1 MVIYTDGIFMINL
14 IVAYYENIW
23 PFQNICCSLIF
34 DEWKYLIKAP
44 IGSGKSF
51 LFFDAPRYALYK
63 DSSRNMLNLQSKN
76 GEIGLIFDVDWAY
89 YLVKRILKRT
99 IAGNDSC
106 ISQLFSIN
114 YSWENLLK
122 DIKNLIW
129 DNEILQWWENVVEK
143 FEKENGKLWT
153 LEEITFKNETDL
165 QTSLEALLPPKEVF
179 LSTVFLLQDADNI
192 FEMRPADRLIVL
204 KNVFN
209 LLWIDDAKEK
219 VQEKKKEVWY
229 KLKALQDHSLQDNKL
244 RANLKSL
251 WNGLKILEEDD
262 ELKNILSVN
271 DEFFENIEWFFD
283 QISLNDFSLTW
294 LDHSPFEKVE
304 KLIQTKM
311 DAVIKLDAQLS
322 EFNQQVSSLNQ
333 QKSQISRDIQM
344 AKTNISELQKK
355 IESIDAKKWNEL
367 KDKKMQLYQKWES
380 LSSSAKYSDF
390 SELIAFWN
398 KAAEND
404 VSFDGLDIPNDL
416 KSAFDVLQIV
426 KNAWV
431 SLRALIESEK
441 IKLEN
446 IDLQARNR
454 KDNHDREMEKLNE
467 LKSRKEDEIKLQQT
481 RIEELDKMWAE
492 NSDFDCPDLCKKCP
506 HINAI
511 NKQQYEQYS
520 QQKDKLNQTLE
531 TMKSEY
537 EKQGFDNKIKELENQ
552 KNPEWWDLKLD
563 LEKKIKEQTEFSDF
577 LREYLMNIWFAD
589 WEKSYREWESI
600 QGEIQS
606 VDKQL
611 FQREEESK
619 NLDKYQ
625 QDKVAAETS
634 LQHLEKSLQEQD
646 KQIED
651 LNVKIQWV
659 NAEKEKSNWLK
670 LQQQQNEIKQIF
682 QTISQIEQLV
692 EDSVNNKNL
701 AKQLQEDEKKLG
713 RLYSILSK
721 EIVFLALDDYLP
733 VLSDVINNYLSQCV
747 DYTLKMQ
754 IDENADK
761 LELNVKV
768 IDSRWERE
776 VKSLSGGQRT
786 VLKLVWMLAV
796 SSYLHTPL
804 LFLDETINNLD
815 VDTVWKVSEMI
826 NNFVKQRTMK
836 FYTVTHN
843 KEIQDMQIWDD
854 VIEVNQVGKLE

>member
-1 MVIYTDGIFMINL
+1 MINL

-23 PFQNICCSLIF
+23 PFQDTCCSLIF

-76 GEIGLIFDVDWAY
+76 GEISLIFDVDGAY
-89 YLVKRILKRT
+89 YLIKRILKST
-99 IAGNDSC
+99 KMWNDSC
-106 ISQLFSIN
+106 SSQLFTIN
-114 YSWENLLK
+114 YNWENLLK
-122 DIKNLIW
+122 DIKNLTW
-129 DNEILQWWENVVEK
+129 DTEILQWWENIIEK

-153 LEEITFKNETDL
+153 LEEVTFKNETDL
-165 QTSLEALLPPKEVF
+165 QSTLEALLPPKEVF

-244 RANLKSL
+244 RSNLRSIWNSL
-251 WNGLKILEEDD
+251 KTLEEDD
-262 ELKNILSVN
+262 GLKEILSVN
-271 DEFFENIEWFFD
+271 NEFFENIEWFFD
-283 QISLNDFSLTW
+283 QISLNDFSLNW
-294 LDHSPFEKVE
+294 LEYSPFEKAE
-304 KLIQTKM
+304 NLIQTKM
-311 DAVIKLDAQLS
+311 DAVIKLDAQLN
-322 EFNQQVSSLNQ
+322 EFNQQVSALNQ
-333 QKSQISRDIQM
+333 QKNQISKDILTT
-344 AKTNISELQKK
+344 KSNISDLQKK
-355 IESIDAKKWNEL
+355 IENIDAKKWNEL
-367 KDKKMQLYQKWES
+367 KEKKMELYKKWDDINS
-380 LSSSAKYSDF
+380 NAKYSDF
-390 SELIAFWN
+390 SEFIEFWN
-398 KAAEND
+398 KSAEND
-404 VSFDGLDIPNDL
+404 DSFEKLNMPKDL
-416 KSAFDVLQIV
+416 KSAFDILQIA
-426 KNAWV
+426 KNAWI
-431 SLRALIESEK
+431 SLRALIESGK
-441 IKLEN
+441 VKLEN
-446 IDLQARNR
+446 IDLQAKNW
-454 KDNHDREMEKLNE
+454 KENHDREVEKLKE
-467 LKSRKEDEIKLQQT
+467 LKSRKEDEIKLQHT
-481 RIEELDKMWAE
+481 RIYELDKMWAE

-520 QQKDKLNQTLE
+520 QQKEKLNQTLE
-531 TMKSEY
+531 TMKIEY
-537 EKQGFDNKIKELENQ
+537 EKQDFDNKIKELENQ
-552 KNPEWWDLKLD
+552 KNPEWDDFKKD
-563 LEKKIKEQTEFSDF
+563 LEKKIQWQTEFSNS
-577 LREYLMNIWFAD
+577 LRDYLMKIWFAD

-600 QGEIQS
+600 QSEIQS
-606 VDKQL
+606 IDKQL

-619 NLDKYQ
+619 NLEKYK

-634 LQHLEKSLQEQD
+634 LLHLEKSLQEQD
-646 KQIED
+646 KQIGD
-651 LNVKIQWV
+651 LNIKIQWV
-659 NAEKEKSNWLK
+659 KIEKEKSNPSK
-670 LQQQQNEIKQIF
+670 LQEQQNEIKQIF

-701 AKQLQEDEKKLG
+701 TKQLQEDEKKLS

-761 LELNVKV
+761 LELQVSV
-768 IDSRWERE
+768 IDGKWERE

-815 VDTVWKVSEMI
+815 ADTVWKVSEMI

-854 VIEVNQVGKLE
+854 VIEVNNMDKSE

>member
-1 MVIYTDGIFMINL
+1 MINL
-14 IVAYYENIW
+14 IAAYYENIW
-23 PFQNICCSLIF
+23 PFKDTCCSLIF

-76 GEIGLIFDVDWAY
+76 GEISLIFDVDGAY

-99 IAGNDSC
+99 TAWNDSC

-114 YSWENLLK
+114 YNWENLLK
-122 DIKNLIW
+122 DIKNLTW
-129 DNEILQWWENVVEK
+129 NSEILQWWKNVIEK
-143 FEKENGKLWT
+143 FESQNWNLWT
-153 LEEITFKNETDL
+153 LEEFSFKNETDL
-165 QTSLEALLPPKEVF
+165 QISLETLLPPKEVF

-244 RANLKSL
+244 RAGLKLLWNSIKSL
-251 WNGLKILEEDD
+251 KTDE
-262 ELKNILSVN
+262 ELKDILSAN

-283 QISLNDFSLTW
+283 QISLNDFSLNW
-294 LDHSPFEKVE
+294 LEHSPFEKAE
-304 KLIQTKM
+304 NFIQTKM

-322 EFNQQVSSLNQ
+322 EFNQQISALNQ
-333 QKSQISRDIQM
+333 QKSQILRDIQT
-344 AKTNISELQKK
+344 AKVNISDLQKK
-355 IESIDAKKWNEL
+355 IENIDAKKWNEL
-367 KDKKMQLYQKWES
+367 KDKKMELYQKSDS
-380 LSSSAKYSDF
+380 LCSNAKYSDF
-390 SELIAFWN
+390 SDLIEFWN
-398 KAAEND
+398 KATEKD
-404 VSFDGLDIPNDL
+404 VSFDELDIPKDL
-416 KSAFDVLQIV
+416 KSVFDVLQIV

-454 KDNHDREMEKLNE
+454 KDNHDREIEKLKE

-520 QQKDKLNQTLE
+520 QQKEKLNQTLE
-531 TMKSEY
+531 TMKAEY
-537 EKQGFDNKIKELENQ
+537 EKQDFDNKIKELENQ
-552 KNPEWWDLKLD
+552 KNPEWGDEKKD
-563 LEKKIKEQTEFSDF
+563 LEKKIKEQTEFSDS
-577 LREYLMNIWFAD
+577 LREYLKKIWFAE
-589 WEKSYREWESI
+589 WEKSYHDWESI
-600 QGEIQS
+600 QREIQAI
-606 VDKQL
+606 DKQL

-619 NLDKYQ
+619 NLDRYK

-634 LQHLEKSLQEQD
+634 LQHLEKSLNEQD

-651 LNVKIQWV
+651 LSVKIEWV
-659 NAEKEKSNWLK
+659 KSEKEKSNWLK

-701 AKQLQEDEKKLG
+701 TKQLQEDEKKLG

-754 IDENADK
+754 IDENGDK

-768 IDSRWERE
+768 IDSKWERE

>member
-1 MVIYTDGIFMINL
+1 MINL

-23 PFQNICCSLIF
+23 PFQDTCCSLIF

-63 DSSRNMLNLQSKN
+63 DSSRNMLNFQSKN
-76 GEIGLIFDVDWAY
+76 GEISLIFDVDWAY
-89 YLVKRILKRT
+89 YLAKRILKRT
-99 IAGNDSC
+99 TAGNDSC
-106 ISQLFSIN
+106 TSQLFSIN
-114 YSWENLLK
+114 YNGENLLK
-122 DIKNLIW
+122 DIKNLTW
-129 DNEILQWWENVVEK
+129 NNEILQWWENVIEK
-143 FEKENGKLWT
+143 IEKENWKSWT

-251 WNGLKILEEDD
+251 WNNIKSLESDD
-262 ELKNILSVN
+262 ELKSILSVN

-283 QISLNDFSLTW
+283 QISLNDFILTW
-294 LDHSPFEKVE
+294 LDRSSFEKAE
-304 KLIQTKM
+304 NLIQTKM

-322 EFNQQVSSLNQ
+322 EFNQQISALNQ
-333 QKSQISRDIQM
+333 QKSQISRDIQS
-344 AKTNISELQKK
+344 AKVNISDLEKK
-355 IESIDAKKWNEL
+355 IENIDAKKWDEL
-367 KDKKMQLYQKWES
+367 KQKKMELFQKSDS
-380 LSSSAKYSDF
+380 LSSNAKYSDF
-390 SELIAFWN
+390 SGLIEFWN
-398 KAAEND
+398 KSAEND
-404 VSFDGLDIPNDL
+404 VSFDGLEMPKDL
-416 KSAFDVLQIV
+416 KSAFDVLQVV

-431 SLRALIESEK
+431 SLKTLIESEK
-441 IKLEN
+441 MKLEN
-446 IDLQARNR
+446 IDLQVKNW
-454 KDNHDREMEKLNE
+454 KTNHDREIEKMKD

-481 RIEELDKMWAE
+481 RIDELDKMWAE
-492 NSDFDCPDLCKKCP
+492 TADFDCPDLCKKCP

-511 NKQQYEQYS
+511 NSQQYEQYS
-520 QQKDKLNQTLE
+520 QQKEKLNQTLE
-531 TMKSEY
+531 TMRAEY
-537 EKQGFDNKIKELENQ
+537 EKQDFDNKIKELESQ
-552 KNPEWWDLKLD
+552 KNPEWWDLKVD
-563 LEKKIKEQTEFSDF
+563 LEKKIKEQTEFSDS
-577 LREYLMNIWFAD
+577 LREYLMKIWFAE

-600 QGEIQS
+600 QSEIQAI
-606 VDKQL
+606 DKQL

-619 NLDKYQ
+619 NLDKYK

-659 NAEKEKSNWLK
+659 KSEKEKSNSSK
-670 LQQQQNEIKQIF
+670 LQEQQNEIKQIF

-701 AKQLQEDEKKLG
+701 TKQLQEDEKKLT

-721 EIVFLALDDYLP
+721 EIVFLALNDYLP

-754 IDENADK
+754 IDENGDK

-768 IDSRWERE
+768 IDSKWERE

-854 VIEVNQVGKLE
+854 VIEVNQIEKSE

>member
-1 MVIYTDGIFMINL
+1 MINL
-14 IVAYYENIW
+14 LVAYYENIW
-23 PFQNICCSLIF
+23 PFKEICCSLFF

-44 IGSGKSF
+44 IWSGKSF

-76 GEIGLIFDVDWAY
+76 GEISLIFEVDWAY
-89 YLVKRILKRT
+89 YMIKRILKST
-99 IAGNDSC
+99 KMWNDSC
-106 ISQLFSIN
+106 SSQLFTISYN
-114 YSWENLLK
+114 WENLLK
-122 DIKNLIW
+122 DIKNLTW
-129 DNEILQWWENVVEK
+129 NTEILQWWENVIEK
-143 FEKENGKLWT
+143 FESESGKLWN
-153 LEEITFKNETDL
+153 LEEIPFKNETDC
-165 QTSLEALLPPKEVF
+165 QSTLESLLPPKEVF

-192 FEMRPADRLIVL
+192 FEMRPVDRLIVL

-244 RANLKSL
+244 RAHLKSL
-251 WNGLKILEEDD
+251 WSNLKILEKDD
-262 ELKNILSVN
+262 ELKSILSAN

-283 QISLNDFSLTW
+283 QISLSDFSLNW
-294 LDHSPFEKVE
+294 LDNSPFEKAE
-304 KLIQTKM
+304 NLIQTKM
-311 DAVIKLDAQLS
+311 DVVIKLDAQLS
-322 EFNQQVSSLNQ
+322 EFNQQVSALNQ
-333 QKSQISRDIQM
+333 QKIQILRDIQT
-344 AKTNISELQKK
+344 AKTNISDLEKK
-355 IESIDAKKWNEL
+355 IENIDAKKWNEL
-367 KDKKMQLYQKWES
+367 KEKKMEFYQKSDS

-390 SELIAFWN
+390 SELIDFWN
-398 KAAEND
+398 KSAEND
-404 VSFDGLDIPNDL
+404 DSFENLEMPKDL

-426 KNAWV
+426 KNAWI
-431 SLRALIESEK
+431 SLRALIESGK
-441 IKLEN
+441 TKLEN
-446 IDLQARNR
+446 IDLQAKNW
-454 KDNHDREMEKLNE
+454 KENHDREIEKIKD
-467 LKSRKEDEIKLQQT
+467 LKSRKEDEIKLQRT

-520 QQKDKLNQTLE
+520 QQKDKLNQTLK

-537 EKQGFDNKIKELENQ
+537 EKQDFDNKIKELENQ
-552 KNPEWWDLKLD
+552 KNPEWGDLKKD
-563 LEKKIKEQTEFSDF
+563 LEKKIKEQTEFSDS
-577 LREYLMNIWFAD
+577 LRGYLMKIWFAE

-600 QGEIQS
+600 QSEIQA

-619 NLDKYQ
+619 NLDKYK

-651 LNVKIQWV
+651 LNVKIEWV
-659 NAEKEKSNWLK
+659 KSEKEKSNLPK
-670 LQQQQNEIKQIF
+670 LQQQQTEIKQIL

-701 AKQLQEDEKKLG
+701 TKQLQEDEKKLT

-754 IDENADK
+754 IDENGDK

-768 IDSRWERE
+768 IDSKWERE

-815 VDTVWKVSEMI
+815 IDTVWKVSEMI

-854 VIEVNQVGKLE
+854 VIEVYQVEKPA

>member
-1 MVIYTDGIFMINL
+1 MINL
-14 IVAYYENIW
+14 LVAYYENIW
-23 PFQNICCSLIF
+23 PFKDTCCSLIF

-44 IGSGKSF
+44 IGSWKSF

-76 GEIGLIFDVDWAY
+76 WEISLIFDVDWIY
-89 YLVKRILKRT
+89 YLVKRILKSTRLW
-99 IAGNDSC
+99 NDSC
-106 ISQLFSIN
+106 TSQLFAIN
-114 YSWENLLK
+114 YDWEDLLK
-122 DIKNLIW
+122 WIKNFTW
-129 DNEILQWWENVVEK
+129 SNDILLWWENIVWE
-143 FEKENGKLWT
+143 FESQNKKLWD
-153 LEEITFKNETDL
+153 LEEISFKNETDL
-165 QTSLEALLPPKEVF
+165 QASLESLLPPKEVF

-192 FEMRPADRLIVL
+192 FEMKPSDRLIVL

-229 KLKALQDHSLQDNKL
+229 KLKALQDHSLQDSKL
-244 RANLKSL
+244 RTNLKLLWSNLKSL
-251 WNGLKILEEDD
+251 EEDI
-262 ELKNILSVN
+262 ELKSILSGN
-271 DEFFENIEWFFD
+271 DDFFYDIEWFFD

-294 LDHSPFEKVE
+294 LDYSPFEKAE
-304 KLIQTKM
+304 NLIHTKM
-311 DAVIKLDAQLS
+311 DAVIKLDAQLG
-322 EFNQQVSSLNQ
+322 EFNQQILALNQ
-333 QKSQISRDIQM
+333 LKSQILRDVQM
-344 AKTNISELQKK
+344 AKINISDLQKK
-355 IESIDAKKWNEL
+355 IENIDAKKWNEL
-367 KDKKMQLYQKWES
+367 KEKKMELYHKSDS
-380 LSSSAKYSDF
+380 LSSNAKYSDF
-390 SELIAFWN
+390 SGLIEFWN
-398 KAAEND
+398 KAAAND
-404 VSFDGLDIPNDL
+404 DSFEGLEMPKDL

-426 KNAWV
+426 KNAWI
-431 SLRALIESEK
+431 SLRALIESGK
-441 IKLEN
+441 TKLEN
-446 IDLQARNR
+446 IDLQAKNW
-454 KDNHDREMEKLNE
+454 KENHDREIEKMKD
-467 LKSRKEDEIKLQQT
+467 LKFRKEDEIKLQQT

-520 QQKDKLNQTLE
+520 QQKEKLNQTLE
-531 TMKSEY
+531 TIKSEY
-537 EKQGFDNKIKELENQ
+537 EKQNFDNKIKELENQ
-552 KNPEWWDLKLD
+552 KNPEWWDLKKD
-563 LEKKIKEQTEFSDF
+563 LEEKIKGQTEFSDS
-577 LREYLMNIWFAD
+577 LREYLMKIWFVE

-619 NLDKYQ
+619 NLEKYQ
-625 QDKVAAETS
+625 QDKVAVETS
-634 LQHLEKSLQEQD
+634 LQHLEKSLKEQD
-646 KQIED
+646 SQIEE
-651 LNVKIQWV
+651 LNVKIEWV
-659 NAEKEKSNWLK
+659 NAEKEKLNRQK

-682 QTISQIEQLV
+682 QTVSQIEQLV
-692 EDSVNNKNL
+692 EDSINNKNL
-701 AKQLQEDEKKLG
+701 AKQLQEEEKKLG

-768 IDSRWERE
+768 IDWKWERE
-776 VKSLSGGQRT
+776 VKSLSGWQRT

-854 VIEVNQVGKLE
+854 VIEIASI

>member
-1 MVIYTDGIFMINL
+1 MINL
-14 IVAYYENIW
+14 LVAYYENIW
-23 PFQNICCSLIF
+23 PFRDTCCSLFF
-34 DEWKYLIKAP
+34 DEGKYLIKAP
-44 IGSGKSF
+44 IWSGKSF

-76 GEIGLIFDVDWAY
+76 GEISLIFEIDWAY
-89 YLVKRILKRT
+89 YSIKRILKST
-99 IAGNDSC
+99 KMWNDSC
-106 ISQLFSIN
+106 SSQLFSISYN
-114 YSWENLLK
+114 WENLLK
-122 DIKNLIW
+122 DIKNLTW
-129 DNEILQWWENVVEK
+129 NTEILQWWENIIEK
-143 FEKENGKLWT
+143 FESESGKLWN
-153 LEEITFKNETDL
+153 LEEIPFKNETDC
-165 QTSLEALLPPKEVF
+165 QSTLESLLPPKEVF

-251 WNGLKILEEDD
+251 WSNLKTLEEDE
-262 ELKNILSVN
+262 ELKSILSEN
-271 DEFFENIEWFFD
+271 NEFFENIEWFFD
-283 QISLNDFSLTW
+283 QISLSDFSLNW
-294 LDHSPFEKVE
+294 LDNSPFEKAQN
-304 KLIQTKM
+304 LIQTKM
-311 DAVIKLDAQLS
+311 DAVIKLDTQLNELQQQLS
-322 EFNQQVSSLNQ
+322 NLNTQKQKIWNDISSTKL
-333 QKSQISRDIQM
+333 SIAD
-344 AKTNISELQKK
+344 LQKK
-355 IESIDAKKWNEL
+355 IENIDTKKWNEL
-367 KDKKMQLYQKWES
+367 KEKKMELYQKWES
-380 LSSSAKYSDF
+380 LSLNAKYSDF
-390 SELIAFWN
+390 SELIEFWN
-398 KAAEND
+398 KTAEND
-404 VSFDGLDIPNDL
+404 DSFEKLDMPRDL
-416 KSAFDVLQIV
+416 KSAFDILQIV
-426 KNAWV
+426 KNAWI
-431 SLRALIESEK
+431 SLRALIESGK
-441 IKLEN
+441 VKLEN
-446 IDLQARNR
+446 IDLQAKNR
-454 KDNHDREMEKLNE
+454 KENHDREVEKFKE

-481 RIEELDKMWAE
+481 RIEELDKMWVE

-520 QQKDKLNQTLE
+520 QQKEKLNQALE
-531 TMKSEY
+531 NMKSEY
-537 EKQGFDNKIKELENQ
+537 EKQNFDNKIKELENQ
-552 KNPEWWDLKLD
+552 KNPEWWDLKID
-563 LEKKIKEQTEFSDF
+563 LEKKIKEQTEFSDS
-577 LREYLMNIWFAD
+577 LREYLMKIWFAE

-600 QGEIQS
+600 QTEIQ
-606 VDKQL
+606 VIDKQL

-619 NLDKYQ
+619 NLDKYN

-651 LNVKIQWV
+651 LSVKIRWV
-659 NAEKEKSNWLK
+659 KSEKEKSNWPK
-670 LQQQQNEIKQIF
+670 LQQQQTEIKQIF

-692 EDSVNNKNL
+692 EDSAYNKNL

-754 IDENADK
+754 IDENRDK

-768 IDSRWERE
+768 IDSKWERE

-786 VLKLVWMLAV
+786 ILKLVWMLAI

-826 NNFVKQRTMK
+826 DNFVKQRTMK

-854 VIEVNQVGKLE
+854 IIEVK

>member
-1 MVIYTDGIFMINL
+1 MINL

-23 PFQNICCSLIF
+23 PFKDTCCSLIF

-76 GEIGLIFDVDWAY
+76 GEISLIFDVDWAY
-89 YLVKRILKRT
+89 YLVKRILKST
-99 IAGNDSC
+99 KMWNDSC
-106 ISQLFSIN
+106 TSQLFTIN
-114 YSWENLLK
+114 YNWENLLK

-129 DNEILQWWENVVEK
+129 NTEILQWWENIIEE
-143 FEKENGKLWT
+143 FESKNWNLWN
-153 LEEITFKNETDL
+153 LEEISFKNETDL
-165 QTSLEALLPPKEVF
+165 QISLEALLPPKEVF

-251 WNGLKILEEDD
+251 WNSLKTLEEDN
-262 ELKNILSVN
+262 ELKSILSVN

-283 QISLNDFSLTW
+283 QISLNDFSLNW
-294 LDHSPFEKVE
+294 LERSPFEKAE
-304 KLIQTKM
+304 NLIQTKM

-322 EFNQQVSSLNQ
+322 EFNQQVSALNQ
-333 QKSQISRDIQM
+333 QKNQISKDIQT
-344 AKTNISELQKK
+344 AKVNISDLQKK
-355 IESIDAKKWNEL
+355 IENIDARKWNEL
-367 KDKKMQLYQKWES
+367 KEKKMELYKKWDD
-380 LSSSAKYSDF
+380 LNLNAKYSDF
-390 SELIAFWN
+390 SEFIEFWD
-398 KAAEND
+398 KSAEND
-404 VSFDGLDIPNDL
+404 DSFEKLEMPKDL
-416 KSAFDVLQIV
+416 KSAFDILQIA
-426 KNAWV
+426 KNAWS
-431 SLRALIESEK
+431 SLKTLIESEK

-446 IDLQARNR
+446 LDLQAKNW
-454 KDNHDREMEKLNE
+454 KTNHDNEVEKLKE
-467 LKSRKEDEIKLQQT
+467 LKARKEDEIKQQQI
-481 RIEELDKMWAE
+481 RIEELDKMRAE

-520 QQKDKLNQTLE
+520 QQKEKLNQTLE
-531 TMKSEY
+531 TMKTEY
-537 EKQGFDNKIKELENQ
+537 EKQDFDNKIKELENQ
-552 KNPEWWDLKLD
+552 KNPEWDDFKKD
-563 LEKKIKEQTEFSDF
+563 LEKKIQEQTEFSNF
-577 LREYLMNIWFAD
+577 LREYLMKIWFSE
-589 WEKSYREWESI
+589 WEKSYRGWESI
-600 QGEIQS
+600 QSEIQS
-606 VDKQL
+606 IDKQL

-625 QDKVAAETS
+625 QDKVAVETS
-634 LQHLEKSLQEQD
+634 FQHLEKSLQEQD
-646 KQIED
+646 KQIEE
-651 LNVKIQWV
+651 LNVKIEWV
-659 NAEKEKSNWLK
+659 KTEKEKSNWPK

-701 AKQLQEDEKKLG
+701 TKQLQEDEKKLS

-721 EIVFLALDDYLP
+721 EIVLFALDDYLP
-733 VLSDVINNYLSQCV
+733 VLSDVINDYLSQCV
-747 DYTLKMQ
+747 DYTIKMQ
-754 IDENADK
+754 IVENWEK
-761 LELNVKV
+761 LELDAK
-768 IDSRWERE
+768 ILDSKWERE

-786 VLKLVWMLAV
+786 VLKLVRMLAV

-815 VDTVWKVSEMI
+815 ADTVWKVSEMI

-854 VIEVNQVGKLE
+854 VIEVMSVKN

>member
-1 MVIYTDGIFMINL
+1 MINL

-23 PFQNICCSLIF
+23 PFKDTCCSLIF

-76 GEIGLIFDVDWAY
+76 WEISLIFDVDGTY
-89 YLVKRILKRT
+89 YLVKRILKST
-99 IAGNDSC
+99 KMWNDSC
-106 ISQLFSIN
+106 TSQLFTIN
-114 YSWENLLK
+114 YNWENLLK
-122 DIKNLIW
+122 DIKNLSW
-129 DNEILQWWENVVEK
+129 DTEVLQWWENIIEN
-143 FEKENGKLWT
+143 FESQSWNLWNLGK
-153 LEEITFKNETDL
+153 ISFKNEMDL
-165 QTSLEALLPPKEVF
+165 QTSLGALLPPKEVF

-229 KLKALQDHSLQDNKL
+229 KLKSLQDHSLQDNKL
-244 RANLKSL
+244 RVSLKSL
-251 WNGLKILEEDD
+251 WNSLKTLEEDS
-262 ELKNILSVN
+262 ELKEVLSAN

-283 QISLNDFSLTW
+283 QISLNDFSLNW
-294 LDHSPFEKVE
+294 LGLSLFEKAE
-304 KLIQTKM
+304 NLIQTKI

-322 EFNQQVSSLNQ
+322 EFNQQISALNQ
-333 QKSQISRDIQM
+333 QKSQISKDIQA
-344 AKTNISELQKK
+344 AKVNISDLQKK
-355 IESIDAKKWNEL
+355 IENIDAKKWNEL
-367 KDKKMQLYQKWES
+367 KNKKMELYKKWDDLNS
-380 LSSSAKYSDF
+380 NSKYSDF
-390 SELIAFWN
+390 SEFIEFWN
-398 KAAEND
+398 KSAENND
-404 VSFDGLDIPNDL
+404 SFENLDMPMDL
-416 KSAFDVLQIV
+416 KSAFDVLQIA
-426 KNAWV
+426 KNAWT
-431 SLRALIESEK
+431 SLKTLIESEK
-441 IKLEN
+441 VKLEN
-446 IDLQARNR
+446 LDLQAKNW
-454 KDNHDREMEKLNE
+454 KVNHDNEVEKLKE
-467 LKSRKEDEIKLQQT
+467 LKSRKDDEIKQQQIK
-481 RIEELDKMWAE
+481 IEELDKMRAE

-520 QQKDKLNQTLE
+520 QQKEKLNQTLE

-537 EKQGFDNKIKELENQ
+537 EKQDFDNKIRELENQ
-552 KNPEWWDLKLD
+552 KNPEWDDFKKD
-563 LEKKIKEQTEFSDF
+563 LEKKIRWQTEFSNS
-577 LREYLMNIWFAD
+577 LREYLMKIWFAE

-600 QGEIQS
+600 QSEIQS
-606 VDKQL
+606 IDKQL

-619 NLDKYQ
+619 NLDRYQ

-634 LQHLEKSLQEQD
+634 LHHLEKSLQEQD
-646 KQIED
+646 KQAEE
-651 LNVKIQWV
+651 LNVKIEWV
-659 NAEKEKSNWLK
+659 KSEKEKSSSTK

-701 AKQLQEDEKKLG
+701 TKQLQEDEKKLS

-721 EIVFLALDDYLP
+721 EIVLFALDDYLP
-733 VLSDVINNYLSQCV
+733 LLSDVINDYLSQCV
-747 DYTLKMQ
+747 DYSIRMQ
-754 IDENADK
+754 IVENGEK
-761 LELNVKV
+761 LELDAK
-768 IDSRWERE
+768 ILDSKWERE
-776 VKSLSGGQRT
+776 VKSLSGGQRN

-796 SSYLHTPL
+796 SSYLRTPL

-815 VDTVWKVSEMI
+815 ADTVWKVSEMI

-854 VIEVNQVGKLE
+854 VIEIKRIEKSE

>member
-1 MVIYTDGIFMINL
+1 MINL

-23 PFQNICCSLIF
+23 PFKDTCCSLIF

-44 IGSGKSF
+44 IWSGKSF

-76 GEIGLIFDVDWAY
+76 GEISLIFDVDWAY
-89 YLVKRILKRT
+89 YLVKRILKST
-99 IAGNDSC
+99 KMWNDSC
-106 ISQLFSIN
+106 SSQLFTIN
-114 YSWENLLK
+114 YNWENLLK
-122 DIKNLIW
+122 DIKNLTW
-129 DNEILQWWENVVEK
+129 DTEILQWWENVIEK
-143 FEKENGKLWT
+143 IEKENWKSWT

-251 WNGLKILEEDD
+251 WNSLKTLEEDN
-262 ELKNILSVN
+262 ELNNILSVN

-283 QISLNDFSLTW
+283 QISLNDFSLNW
-294 LDHSPFEKVE
+294 LEKEPFEKAE
-304 KLIQTKM
+304 ALIHTKM
-311 DAVIKLDAQLS
+311 DAVIKLDTQLNG
-322 EFNQQVSSLNQ
+322 FQQELSNLNNKKQ
-333 QKSQISRDIQM
+333 EIWNNIQTT
-344 AKTNISELQKK
+344 KTNILDLQKK
-355 IESIDAKKWNEL
+355 IENIDAKKWAEL
-367 KDKKMQLYQKWES
+367 KAKKMELYQKWED
-380 LSSSAKYSDF
+380 LDKKADYSQF
-390 SELIAFWN
+390 SELVSFWN
-398 KAAEND
+398 QKSNGDDSMED
-404 VSFDGLDIPNDL
+404 LVLPTSL
-416 KSAFDVLQIV
+416 KSAFELLQTA
-426 KNAWV
+426 KNAW
-431 SLRALIESEK
+431 SRLKLLIGEETAKLDTILAQEK
-441 IKLEN
+441 MWET
-446 IDLQARNR
+446 
-454 KDNHDREMEKLNE
+454 NHIHDIEKLKD

-492 NSDFDCPDLCKKCP
+492 TADFDCPDLCKKCP

-520 QQKDKLNQTLE
+520 QQKEKLNQALE
-531 TMKSEY
+531 IMKTEY
-537 EKQGFDNKIKELENQ
+537 EKQDFDNKIKELEAQ
-552 KNPEWWDLKLD
+552 KNPEWWDLKRD
-563 LEKKIKEQTEFSDF
+563 LQELLKKHSEFSDS
-577 LREYLMNIWFAD
+577 LREYLMKIWFAE
-589 WEKSYREWESI
+589 WEKSYREWETI
-600 QGEIQS
+600 QSEIQAI
-606 VDKQL
+606 DKQL

-619 NLDKYQ
+619 NLEKYQ

-634 LQHLEKSLQEQD
+634 LQHLEKSLNEQD
-646 KQIED
+646 KLIED
-651 LNVKIQWV
+651 LNVKIEWV
-659 NAEKEKSNWLK
+659 KAEKEKSNSSK
-670 LQQQQNEIKQIF
+670 LQEQQNEIKQIF

-692 EDSVNNKNL
+692 EDSVNSKNL
-701 AKQLQEDEKKLG
+701 TKQLQEDEKKLG

-721 EIVFLALDDYLP
+721 EIVFLALNDYLP

-768 IDSRWERE
+768 IDSKWERE

-786 VLKLVWMLAV
+786 VLKLVRMLAV

-815 VDTVWKVSEMI
+815 IDTVWKVSEMI

-854 VIEVNQVGKLE
+854 VIEVNKVGETE

>member
-1 MVIYTDGIFMINL
+1 MINL

-23 PFQNICCSLIF
+23 PFKDTCCSLIF

-76 GEIGLIFDVDWAY
+76 GEISLIFDVDWSY

-99 IAGNDSC
+99 SAGNDSC

-114 YSWENLLK
+114 YNWENLLK
-122 DIKNLIW
+122 DIKDLAWNT
-129 DNEILQWWENVVEK
+129 EILQWWENVIEK
-143 FEKENGKLWT
+143 LESKNWNLWT
-153 LEEITFKNETDL
+153 LEEISFKNETDL

-244 RANLKSL
+244 RSNLRSL
-251 WNGLKILEEDD
+251 WNNLKTLEEDD
-262 ELKNILSVN
+262 ELKGVLSVN
-271 DEFFENIEWFFD
+271 NDFFENIEGFFD
-283 QISLNDFSLTW
+283 QISLNDFSLNW
-294 LDHSPFEKVE
+294 LDHSPFEKAGN
-304 KLIQTKM
+304 LIQTKM
-311 DAVIKLDAQLS
+311 DAVIKLDAQLN
-322 EFNQQVSSLNQ
+322 EFNQQVSTLNQ
-333 QKSQISRDIQM
+333 QKSQILKDIQTT
-344 AKTNISELQKK
+344 KSNISDLQKK
-355 IESIDAKKWNEL
+355 IENIDAKKWNEL
-367 KDKKMQLYQKWES
+367 KERKMELYKKWDDLNS
-380 LSSSAKYSDF
+380 DAKYSDF
-390 SELIAFWN
+390 SEFIEFWN
-398 KAAEND
+398 KSAEND
-404 VSFDGLDIPNDL
+404 DSFEKLDMPKDL
-416 KSAFDVLQIV
+416 KSAFDILQIA
-426 KNAWV
+426 KNAWI
-431 SLRALIESEK
+431 SLKALIESGK

-446 IDLQARNR
+446 IDLQAKNR
-454 KDNHDREMEKLNE
+454 KENHDREVEKLKE

-481 RIEELDKMWAE
+481 RIKELDKMWAE

-531 TMKSEY
+531 TMKSEFK
-537 EKQGFDNKIKELENQ
+537 KQDFDNKIKELENQ
-552 KNPEWWDLKLD
+552 KNPEWDDFKKD
-563 LEKKIKEQTEFSDF
+563 LEKKIQWQTEFSNS
-577 LREYLMNIWFAD
+577 LREYLMKIWFTN
-589 WEKSYREWESI
+589 WEKSYHEWESI
-600 QGEIQS
+600 QSKIQS
-606 VDKQL
+606 IDKQL

-625 QDKVAAETS
+625 QNKVAAETS

-651 LNVKIQWV
+651 LNIKIQWV
-659 NAEKEKSNWLK
+659 KSEKEKSNSSK
-670 LQQQQNEIKQIF
+670 LQEQQNEIKQIF

-692 EDSVNNKNL
+692 EDGVNNKNL
-701 AKQLQEDEKKLG
+701 TKQLQEDEKKLS

-761 LELNVKV
+761 LELQVSV
-768 IDSRWERE
+768 IDGKWERE
-776 VKSLSGGQRT
+776 VKSLSGGQKT

-843 KEIQDMQIWDD
+843 KEIQDMQIRDD
-854 VIEVNQVGKLE
+854 IIEVSKVDKSE

>member
-1 MVIYTDGIFMINL
+1 MINL

-23 PFQNICCSLIF
+23 PFKDTSCSLIF
-34 DEWKYLIKAP
+34 DEGKYLIKAP

-76 GEIGLIFDVDWAY
+76 GEISLIFDVDWAY
-89 YLVKRILKRT
+89 YLVKRILKST
-99 IAGNDSC
+99 KMWNDSC
-106 ISQLFSIN
+106 SSQLFTIN

-122 DIKNLIW
+122 DIKNLAW
-129 DNEILQWWENVVEK
+129 NTEILQWWENVIEK
-143 FEKENGKLWT
+143 FESQNWGLWS
-153 LEEITFKNETDL
+153 LEEISFKNETDL
-165 QTSLEALLPPKEVF
+165 QATFEALLPPKEVF

-251 WNGLKILEEDD
+251 WNNLKTLEEDN
-262 ELKNILSVN
+262 ELKSILSVN
-271 DEFFENIEWFFD
+271 DEFFENIEGFFD
-283 QISLNDFSLTW
+283 QISLNDFSLNW
-294 LDHSPFEKVE
+294 LELSLFEKAE
-304 KLIQTKM
+304 NLIQTKM
-311 DAVIKLDAQLS
+311 DAVIKLDAQLN
-322 EFNQQVSSLNQ
+322 EFNQQISALNQ
-333 QKSQISRDIQM
+333 QKNQISKDIQS
-344 AKTNISELQKK
+344 AKVNISDLQKK
-355 IESIDAKKWNEL
+355 IENIDARKWNEL
-367 KDKKMQLYQKWES
+367 KEKKMELYKKWDD
-380 LSSSAKYSDF
+380 LNLNAKYSDF
-390 SELIAFWN
+390 SEFIEFWD
-398 KAAEND
+398 KSAEND
-404 VSFDGLDIPNDL
+404 DSFEKLEMPKDL
-416 KSAFDVLQIV
+416 KSAFDILQIA
-426 KNAWV
+426 KNAWS
-431 SLRALIESEK
+431 SLKTLIESEK

-446 IDLQARNR
+446 LDLQAKNW
-454 KDNHDREMEKLNE
+454 KTNHDNEVEKLKE
-467 LKSRKEDEIKLQQT
+467 LKARKEDEIKQQQI
-481 RIEELDKMWAE
+481 RIEELDKMRAE

-520 QQKDKLNQTLE
+520 QQKEKLNQTLE
-531 TMKSEY
+531 TMKTEY
-537 EKQGFDNKIKELENQ
+537 EKQDFDNKIKELENQ
-552 KNPEWWDLKLD
+552 KNPEWDDFKKD
-563 LEKKIKEQTEFSDF
+563 LEKKIKDQTEFSNS

-589 WEKSYREWESI
+589 WEKSYHEWESI
-600 QGEIQS
+600 QSEIQNI
-606 VDKQL
+606 DKQL

-646 KQIED
+646 KQIEE
-651 LNVKIQWV
+651 LNTKIEWVK
-659 NAEKEKSNWLK
+659 AEKEKSNSIK

-701 AKQLQEDEKKLG
+701 TKQLQEDEKKLS

-721 EIVFLALDDYLP
+721 EIVLFALDDYLP
-733 VLSDVINNYLSQCV
+733 VLSDVINDYLSQCV
-747 DYTLKMQ
+747 DYTIKMQ
-754 IDENADK
+754 IVENWEK
-761 LELNVKV
+761 LELDAK
-768 IDSRWERE
+768 ILDSKWERE

-786 VLKLVWMLAV
+786 ILKLVRMLAV

-815 VDTVWKVSEMI
+815 TDTVWKVSEII

-854 VIEVNQVGKLE
+854 VIEIDRVEKSE

>member
-1 MVIYTDGIFMINL
+1 MINL
-14 IVAYYENIW
+14 LVAYYENIW
-23 PFQNICCSLIF
+23 PFKDTCCSLIF

-44 IGSGKSF
+44 IGSWKSF

-76 GEIGLIFDVDWAY
+76 WEISLIFDVDWIY
-89 YLVKRILKRT
+89 YLVKRILKSTRLW
-99 IAGNDSC
+99 NDSC
-106 ISQLFSIN
+106 TSQLFAIN
-114 YSWENLLK
+114 YDWEDLLK
-122 DIKNLIW
+122 WIKNFTW
-129 DNEILQWWENVVEK
+129 SNDILLWWENIVWE
-143 FEKENGKLWT
+143 FESQNKKLWD
-153 LEEITFKNETDL
+153 LEEISFKNETDL
-165 QTSLEALLPPKEVF
+165 QASLESLLPPKEVF

-192 FEMRPADRLIVL
+192 FEMKPSDRLIVL

-229 KLKALQDHSLQDNKL
+229 KLKALQDHSLQDSKL
-244 RANLKSL
+244 RTNLKLLWSNLKSL
-251 WNGLKILEEDD
+251 EEDI
-262 ELKNILSVN
+262 ELKSILSGN
-271 DEFFENIEWFFD
+271 DDFFYDIEWFFD

-294 LDHSPFEKVE
+294 LDYSPFEKAE
-304 KLIQTKM
+304 NLIHTKM
-311 DAVIKLDAQLS
+311 DAVIKLDAQLG
-322 EFNQQVSSLNQ
+322 EFNQQILALNQ
-333 QKSQISRDIQM
+333 LKSQILRDVQM
-344 AKTNISELQKK
+344 AKINISDLQKK
-355 IESIDAKKWNEL
+355 IENIDAKKWNEL
-367 KDKKMQLYQKWES
+367 KEKKMELYHKSDS
-380 LSSSAKYSDF
+380 LSSNAKYSDF
-390 SELIAFWN
+390 SGLIEFWN
-398 KAAEND
+398 KAAAND
-404 VSFDGLDIPNDL
+404 DSFEGLEMPKDL

-426 KNAWV
+426 KNAWI
-431 SLRALIESEK
+431 SLRALIESGK
-441 IKLEN
+441 TKLEN
-446 IDLQARNR
+446 IDLQAKNW
-454 KDNHDREMEKLNE
+454 KENHDREIEKMKD
-467 LKSRKEDEIKLQQT
+467 LKFRKEDEIKLQQT

-520 QQKDKLNQTLE
+520 QQKEKLNQTLE
-531 TMKSEY
+531 TIKSEY
-537 EKQGFDNKIKELENQ
+537 EKQNFDNKIKELENQ
-552 KNPEWWDLKLD
+552 KNPEWWDLKKD
-563 LEKKIKEQTEFSDF
+563 LEEKIKGQTEFSDS
-577 LREYLMNIWFAD
+577 LREYLMKIWFVE

-619 NLDKYQ
+619 NLEKYQ
-625 QDKVAAETS
+625 QDKVAVETS
-634 LQHLEKSLQEQD
+634 LQHLEKSLKEQD
-646 KQIED
+646 SQIEE
-651 LNVKIQWV
+651 LNVKIEWV
-659 NAEKEKSNWLK
+659 NAEKEKLNRQK

-682 QTISQIEQLV
+682 QTVSQIEQLV
-692 EDSVNNKNL
+692 EDSINNKNL
-701 AKQLQEDEKKLG
+701 AKQLQEEEKKLG

-768 IDSRWERE
+768 IDSKWERE
-776 VKSLSGGQRT
+776 VKSLSGWQRT

-854 VIEVNQVGKLE
+854 VIEIASI

>member
-1 MVIYTDGIFMINL
+1 MINL

-23 PFQNICCSLIF
+23 PFKDTCCSLIF

-63 DSSRNMLNLQSKN
+63 DSSRNMLNLQSKS
-76 GEIGLIFDVDWAY
+76 GEISLVFDVDWVY
-89 YLVKRILKRT
+89 YLVKRILKHT
-99 IAGNDSC
+99 SAGNDSC
-106 ISQLFSIN
+106 SSQLFTID

-122 DIKNLIW
+122 DIKNLTW
-129 DNEILQWWENVVEK
+129 NSEILQWWGNIIEK
-143 FEKENGKLWT
+143 FEKENWKSWT
-153 LEEITFKNETDL
+153 LEEVTFKNETDL
-165 QTSLEALLPPKEVF
+165 QTSLEAFLPPKEVF

-251 WNGLKILEEDD
+251 WNNIKTLELDN

-294 LDHSPFEKVE
+294 LDYSPFEKTE
-304 KLIQTKM
+304 NLIQTKM

-322 EFNQQVSSLNQ
+322 EFQSQVSALNY
-333 QKSQISRDIQM
+333 QKSQISSDINA
-344 AKTNISELQKK
+344 AKVNISDLQKR
-355 IESIDAKKWNEL
+355 IENIDAKKWDEL
-367 KDKKMQLYQKWES
+367 KEKKIWLYQKWES
-380 LSSSAKYSDF
+380 LSLNAKYSDLVPLV
-390 SELIAFWN
+390 EFWN
-398 KAAEND
+398 NGASSIVDDFEKLEN
-404 VSFDGLDIPNDL
+404 PKDL
-416 KSAFDVLQIV
+416 KSAFDILQIIISWW
-426 KNAWV
+426 K
-431 SLRALIESEK
+431 SLKLSIDSANSELK
-441 IKLEN
+441 Y
-446 IDLQARNR
+446 IDSQEKAR
-454 KDNHDREMEKLNE
+454 KMNHDNEVEKLKD
-467 LKSRKEDEIKLQQT
+467 LKSRKDDEIKLQQT

-520 QQKDKLNQTLE
+520 QQKEKLIQTLE
-531 TMKSEY
+531 TMKSDY
-537 EKQGFDNKIKELENQ
+537 EKQDFDNKIKELESQ
-552 KNPEWWDLKLD
+552 KNPEWWDLKVD
-563 LEKKIKEQTEFSDF
+563 LEKKIKEQTKFSDS
-577 LREYLMNIWFAD
+577 LREYLMKIWFAE

-600 QGEIQS
+600 QREIQWI
-606 VDKQL
+606 DKQL

-619 NLDKYQ
+619 NLDKYK

-646 KQIED
+646 KMIDD

-659 NAEKEKSNWLK
+659 KSEKEKSNSSK
-670 LQQQQNEIKQIF
+670 LQEQQNEIKQIF
-682 QTISQIEQLV
+682 QTISQIDQLV

-701 AKQLQEDEKKLG
+701 TKQLQEDEKKLT

-754 IDENADK
+754 IDENGDK

-768 IDSRWERE
+768 IDSKWERE

-815 VDTVWKVSEMI
+815 IDTVWKVSEMI

-854 VIEVNQVGKLE
+854 VIEVNQVEKLE

>member
-1 MVIYTDGIFMINL
+1 MINL

-23 PFQNICCSLIF
+23 PFKDTSCSLIF

-44 IGSGKSF
+44 IWSGKSF

-76 GEIGLIFDVDWAY
+76 GEISLIFDVDWVY
-89 YLVKRILKRT
+89 YLVKRILKST
-99 IAGNDSC
+99 KMWNDSC
-106 ISQLFSIN
+106 TSQLFTIN
-114 YSWENLLK
+114 YNWDNLLK
-122 DIKNLIW
+122 DIKNLTWNI
-129 DNEILQWWENVVEK
+129 EILQWWENVIEK
-143 FEKENGKLWT
+143 FESQNWNLRT
-153 LEEITFKNETDL
+153 LEEIFFKNETDL

-244 RANLKSL
+244 RDNLKSL
-251 WNGLKILEEDD
+251 WNNLKTLEEDD
-262 ELKNILSVN
+262 ELKGVLSLN

-283 QISLNDFSLTW
+283 QISLNDFSLNW
-294 LDHSPFEKVE
+294 LEHSPFEKAE
-304 KLIQTKM
+304 NLIQTKM
-311 DAVIKLDAQLS
+311 DAVIKLDAQLN
-322 EFNQQVSSLNQ
+322 EFQQQVSTLNQ
-333 QKSQISRDIQM
+333 QKNQISKDIRTT
-344 AKTNISELQKK
+344 KSNISDLQKK
-355 IESIDAKKWNEL
+355 IENIDAKKWNEL
-367 KDKKMQLYQKWES
+367 KEKKMELYHKWED
-380 LSSSAKYSDF
+380 LDKNWDYSVF
-390 SELIAFWN
+390 SDLVSFWN
-398 KAAEND
+398 QTSNWDDSMEDLVQPTN
-404 VSFDGLDIPNDL
+404 L
-416 KSAFDVLQIV
+416 KSAYELLQTA
-426 KNAWV
+426 KNGWIRLK
-431 SLRALIESEK
+431 SMIEFETS
-441 IKLEN
+441 KLEN
-446 IDLQARNR
+446 VSLQEKNR
-454 KDNHDREMEKLNE
+454 KENHDRDVEKLKE

-481 RIEELDKMWAE
+481 RIGELDKMWAE

-531 TMKSEY
+531 IMKSEY
-537 EKQGFDNKIKELENQ
+537 EKQDFDKKIKELEDE
-552 KNPEWWDLKLD
+552 KNPEWGDFKRD
-563 LEKKIKEQTEFSDF
+563 LEKMVKEHSEFSNS
-577 LREYLMNIWFAD
+577 LKEYLIKIWFAE
-589 WEKSYREWESI
+589 WEKSYRGWESI
-600 QGEIQS
+600 QSEIQS
-606 VDKQL
+606 IDKQL

-651 LNVKIQWV
+651 LNTKIYWVK
-659 NAEKEKSNWLK
+659 AEKEKSNWPK

-701 AKQLQEDEKKLG
+701 TKQLQEDEKKLS

-721 EIVFLALDDYLP
+721 EIVLFALDDYLP
-733 VLSDVINNYLSQCV
+733 VLSDVINDYLSQCV
-747 DYTLKMQ
+747 DYSIKMQ
-754 IDENADK
+754 IVENGEK
-761 LELNVKV
+761 LELDAK
-768 IDSRWERE
+768 ILDSKWERE

-815 VDTVWKVSEMI
+815 ADTVWKVSEMI

-854 VIEVNQVGKLE
+854 VIEVNQIEKTE

>member
-1 MVIYTDGIFMINL
+1 MINL
-14 IVAYYENIW
+14 LVAYYENIW
-23 PFQNICCSLIF
+23 PFRDTCCSLFF

-44 IGSGKSF
+44 IWSWKSF

-76 GEIGLIFDVDWAY
+76 GEITLIFEVDWAY
-89 YLVKRILKRT
+89 YLIKRILKST
-99 IAGNDSC
+99 KMWNDSC
-106 ISQLFSIN
+106 SSQLFTVSYN
-114 YSWENLLK
+114 WENLLK
-122 DIKNLIW
+122 DIKNLTW
-129 DNEILQWWENVVEK
+129 NTEILQWWENVIEK
-143 FEKENGKLWT
+143 FESESGKLWN
-153 LEEITFKNETDL
+153 LEEIPFKNETDC
-165 QTSLEALLPPKEVF
+165 QSTLESLLPPKEVF

-244 RANLKSL
+244 RATLKSL
-251 WNGLKILEEDD
+251 WSNLKTLEEDE
-262 ELKNILSVN
+262 ELKSILSAN

-283 QISLNDFSLTW
+283 QISLSDFSLNW
-294 LDHSPFEKVE
+294 LDNSPFEKAQN
-304 KLIQTKM
+304 LIQTKM
-311 DAVIKLDAQLS
+311 DAVIKLDTQLNELQQQLS
-322 EFNQQVSSLNQ
+322 NLNTQKQKIWNDISSTKL
-333 QKSQISRDIQM
+333 SIAD
-344 AKTNISELQKK
+344 LQKK
-355 IESIDAKKWNEL
+355 IENIDTKKWNEL
-367 KDKKMQLYQKWES
+367 KEKKMELYKKWES
-380 LSSSAKYSDF
+380 LSLNAKYSDF
-390 SELIAFWN
+390 SELIEFWN
-398 KAAEND
+398 KSAEND
-404 VSFDGLDIPNDL
+404 DSFEKLDMPKNL
-416 KSAFDVLQIV
+416 KSAFDILQIV
-426 KNAWV
+426 KNAWI
-431 SLRALIESEK
+431 SLRALIESGNV
-441 IKLEN
+441 KLEN
-446 IDLQARNR
+446 IDLQAKNR
-454 KDNHDREMEKLNE
+454 KENHDREVEKLKD

-481 RIEELDKMWAE
+481 RIEELDKMWTE

-520 QQKDKLNQTLE
+520 QQKEKLNQTLE
-531 TMKSEY
+531 AMKTEY
-537 EKQGFDNKIKELENQ
+537 EKQDFDNKIKELENQ
-552 KNPEWWDLKLD
+552 KNPEWGDLKKD
-563 LEKKIKEQTEFSDF
+563 LEKKIKEQTEFSDS
-577 LREYLMNIWFAD
+577 LREYLIKIWFAE

-600 QGEIQS
+600 QTEIQ
-606 VDKQL
+606 VIDKQL

-646 KQIED
+646 KQIEN
-651 LNVKIQWV
+651 LSVKIQW
-659 NAEKEKSNWLK
+659 AKSEKEKSNWPK
-670 LQQQQNEIKQIF
+670 LQQQQTEIKQIF

-692 EDSVNNKNL
+692 QDSVNNKNL

-754 IDENADK
+754 IDENGDK

-768 IDSRWERE
+768 IDSKWERE

-786 VLKLVWMLAV
+786 ILKLVWMLAV

-854 VIEVNQVGKLE
+854 VIEISKSGFNS

>member
-1 MVIYTDGIFMINL
+1 MINL
-14 IVAYYENIW
+14 LVAYYENIW
-23 PFQNICCSLIF
+23 PFKETCCSLFF
-34 DEWKYLIKAP
+34 DEWKYLIRAP
-44 IGSGKSF
+44 IWSGKSF

-63 DSSRNMLNLQSKN
+63 DSSRNMLNLQSKS
-76 GEIGLIFDVDWAY
+76 GEISLIFDVDGAY

-99 IAGNDSC
+99 SAGNDSC

-114 YSWENLLK
+114 YNWENLLK

-129 DNEILQWWENVVEK
+129 DNEILQWWENVIEK
-143 FEKENGKLWT
+143 FESENGKLWA
-153 LEEITFKNETDL
+153 LEDITFKNETDL

-251 WNGLKILEEDD
+251 WNSVKSLKTDD
-262 ELKNILSVN
+262 ELNNILSVN
-271 DEFFENIEWFFD
+271 DVFFENIEWFFD
-283 QISLNDFSLTW
+283 QISLNDFSLNW
-294 LDHSPFEKVE
+294 LDHSPFKKAEN
-304 KLIQTKM
+304 LIQTKM
-311 DAVIKLDAQLS
+311 DAVIKFDAQLS
-322 EFNQQVSSLNQ
+322 EFNQQVSALNQ
-333 QKSQISRDIQM
+333 QKNQISRDIQTS
-344 AKTNISELQKK
+344 KINISDLEKK
-355 IESIDAKKWNEL
+355 IENIDAKKWNEL
-367 KDKKMQLYQKWES
+367 KEKKMELFKKWES
-380 LSSSAKYSDF
+380 LNSNAKYSDF
-390 SELIAFWN
+390 FGLIEFWN
-398 KAAEND
+398 KSAVND
-404 VSFDGLDIPNDL
+404 DSFEPLDMPKDL

-426 KNAWV
+426 KNAWS
-431 SLRALIESEK
+431 SLKSLIESEK

-446 IDLQARNR
+446 IDLQEKNR
-454 KDNHDREMEKLNE
+454 KENHDREMEKLKE

-481 RIEELDKMWAE
+481 RIDELDKMWAE

-520 QQKDKLNQTLE
+520 QQKEKLNQTLE

-537 EKQGFDNKIKELENQ
+537 EKQDFDNKIKELENQ
-552 KNPEWWDLKLD
+552 KNPEWWDLKKN
-563 LEKKIKEQTEFSDF
+563 LEKKIKGQTEFSDL
-577 LREYLMNIWFAD
+577 LREYLMKIWFAD
-589 WEKSYREWESI
+589 WERSYREWESI
-600 QGEIQS
+600 QREIQAI
-606 VDKQL
+606 DKQL

-619 NLDKYQ
+619 NLDRYK

-646 KQIED
+646 KQIDD
-651 LNVKIQWV
+651 LNLKIEWVK
-659 NAEKEKSNWLK
+659 AEKEKSNSSK

-682 QTISQIEQLV
+682 QIISQIEQLV

-733 VLSDVINNYLSQCV
+733 VLSDVINNYLFQCV

-754 IDENADK
+754 IDENGDK

-768 IDSRWERE
+768 IDSKWERE

-854 VIEVNQVGKLE
+854 VIELNRTEEK

>member
-1 MVIYTDGIFMINL
+1 MINL

-23 PFQNICCSLIF
+23 PFKDISCSLIF

-44 IGSGKSF
+44 IWSGKSF

-76 GEIGLIFDVDWAY
+76 GEISLIFDVDGAY

-99 IAGNDSC
+99 TAWNDSC

-114 YSWENLLK
+114 YNWENLLK
-122 DIKNLIW
+122 DIKNLTW
-129 DNEILQWWENVVEK
+129 NSEILQWWENVIEK
-143 FEKENGKLWT
+143 FESQNWNLWT
-153 LEEITFKNETDL
+153 LEEVTFKNETDL
-165 QTSLEALLPPKEVF
+165 QTSLEAFLPPKEVF

-219 VQEKKKEVWY
+219 VQEKKKEIWY

-251 WNGLKILEEDD
+251 WNNIKTLELDN

-294 LDHSPFEKVE
+294 LDYSPFQKVE
-304 KLIQTKM
+304 NLIQTKM

-322 EFNQQVSSLNQ
+322 EFNQQISALNQ
-333 QKSQISRDIQM
+333 QKSQISRDIQSV
-344 AKTNISELQKK
+344 KTNISDLEKK
-355 IESIDAKKWNEL
+355 IENIDAKKWDEL
-367 KDKKMQLYQKWES
+367 KQKKMELFQKS
-380 LSSSAKYSDF
+380 DSFSSNAKYSDF
-390 SELIAFWN
+390 SGLIEFWN
-398 KAAEND
+398 KSAEND
-404 VSFDGLDIPNDL
+404 VSFDELEMPKDL
-416 KSAFDVLQIV
+416 KSAFDVLQVV

-431 SLRALIESEK
+431 SLKTLIESEK
-441 IKLEN
+441 MKLEN
-446 IDLQARNR
+446 IDLQAKNW
-454 KDNHDREMEKLNE
+454 KTNHDNEVEKLKE

-481 RIEELDKMWAE
+481 RIVELDKMWAE

-520 QQKDKLNQTLE
+520 QQKEKLNQTLE
-531 TMKSEY
+531 TMKTEY
-537 EKQGFDNKIKELENQ
+537 EKQNFDNKIKELENQ
-552 KNPEWWDLKLD
+552 KNPEWWDLKRD
-563 LEKKIKEQTEFSDF
+563 LQELLKKHSEFSDS
-577 LREYLMNIWFAD
+577 LREYLMKIWFSE

-600 QGEIQS
+600 QSEIQAI
-606 VDKQL
+606 DKQL

-619 NLDKYQ
+619 NLDKYK
-625 QDKVAAETS
+625 QDKVVAETS

-646 KQIED
+646 KQIDD
-651 LNVKIQWV
+651 LNVKIQLV
-659 NAEKEKSNWLK
+659 KSEKEKSNSSK
-670 LQQQQNEIKQIF
+670 LQEQQNEIKQIF

-701 AKQLQEDEKKLG
+701 SKQLQEDEKKLS

-721 EIVFLALDDYLP
+721 EIVLFALDDYLP
-733 VLSDVINNYLSQCV
+733 VLSDVINDYLSQCV
-747 DYTLKMQ
+747 DYSIKMQ
-754 IDENADK
+754 IVENWEK
-761 LELNVKV
+761 LELDAK
-768 IDSRWERE
+768 ILDSKWERE

-815 VDTVWKVSEMI
+815 ADTVWKVSEMI

-843 KEIQDMQIWDD
+843 KEIQEMQIWDD
-854 VIEVNQVGKLE
+854 VIEVN

>member
-1 MVIYTDGIFMINL
+1 MINL

-23 PFQNICCSLIF
+23 PFQDVCCSLVF

-44 IGSGKSF
+44 IWSGKSF

-76 GEIGLIFDVDWAY
+76 GEISLIFDVDWAY
-89 YLVKRILKRT
+89 YLAKRILKRT
-99 IAGNDSC
+99 TAGNDSC
-106 ISQLFSIN
+106 TSQLFSIN
-114 YSWENLLK
+114 YNRENILK
-122 DIKNLIW
+122 DIKNLTW
-129 DNEILQWWENVVEK
+129 NNEILQWWENITEK
-143 FEKENGKLWT
+143 FEKENWKSWT
-153 LEEITFKNETDL
+153 LEEVTFKNETDL

-244 RANLKSL
+244 RANLRSL
-251 WNGLKILEEDD
+251 WNNIKSLKTDE
-262 ELKNILSVN
+262 ELKDILSVN

-294 LDHSPFEKVE
+294 LDHSPFQKVE
-304 KLIQTKM
+304 NLIQTKM

-322 EFNQQVSSLNQ
+322 EFNQQVSALNQ
-333 QKSQISRDIQM
+333 QKSQISRDIQTT
-344 AKTNISELQKK
+344 KINISELQKK
-355 IESIDAKKWNEL
+355 IENIDAKKWNEL
-367 KDKKMQLYQKWES
+367 KEKKMELYQKWES
-380 LSSSAKYSDF
+380 LNSNAKYSDLSPLMEF
-390 SELIAFWN
+390 WNSGASGVVDDFKILENPKDLKLAFDTLQIIINWWKSLKKSIDSANSELKYIDSQE
-398 KAAEND
+398 KA
-404 VSFDGLDIPNDL
+404 
-416 KSAFDVLQIV
+416 
-426 KNAWV
+426 
-431 SLRALIESEK
+431 
-441 IKLEN
+441 
-446 IDLQARNR
+446 R
-454 KDNHDREMEKLNE
+454 KMNHDNEVEKLKD

-481 RIEELDKMWAE
+481 RIEELDKMWAK

-520 QQKDKLNQTLE
+520 QQKEKLNQDLE
-531 TMKSEY
+531 TMKSDF
-537 EKQGFDNKIKELENQ
+537 EKHDFDNKIKELETQ
-552 KNPEWWDLKLD
+552 KNPEWWDLKKD
-563 LEKKIKEQTEFSDF
+563 LEKKIKGQTEFSDS
-577 LREYLMNIWFAD
+577 LREYLVKIWFAE

-600 QGEIQS
+600 QREIQS
-606 VDKQL
+606 IDKQL

-619 NLDKYQ
+619 NLDKYK

-659 NAEKEKSNWLK
+659 KSEKEKSNWPK
-670 LQQQQNEIKQIF
+670 LQQQQNEIKQIS

-692 EDSVNNKNL
+692 EDGVNNKNL
-701 AKQLQEDEKKLG
+701 TKQLQEDEKKLG

-768 IDSRWERE
+768 IDSKWERE

-815 VDTVWKVSEMI
+815 ADTVWKVSEMI

-854 VIEVNQVGKLE
+854 VIEVNWNLIV

>member
-1 MVIYTDGIFMINL
+1 MINL
-14 IVAYYENIW
+14 LVAYYENIW
-23 PFQNICCSLIF
+23 PFRDTCCSLFF

-44 IGSGKSF
+44 IWSGKSF

-76 GEIGLIFDVDWAY
+76 GEISLIFEVDWAY
-89 YLVKRILKRT
+89 YLIKRILKST
-99 IAGNDSC
+99 KMWNDSC
-106 ISQLFSIN
+106 SSQLFTISYN
-114 YSWENLLK
+114 WENLLK
-122 DIKNLIW
+122 NIKNLTW
-129 DNEILQWWENVVEK
+129 NTEILQWWENIIEK
-143 FEKENGKLWT
+143 FESESEKLWN
-153 LEEITFKNETDL
+153 LEEIPFKNETDC
-165 QTSLEALLPPKEVF
+165 QSTLESLLPPKEVF

-251 WNGLKILEEDD
+251 WSNLKTLEKDE
-262 ELKNILSVN
+262 ELKSILSAN

-283 QISLNDFSLTW
+283 QISLSDFSLNW
-294 LDHSPFEKVE
+294 LDNSSFEKAQN
-304 KLIQTKM
+304 LIQTKM
-311 DAVIKLDAQLS
+311 DAVIKLDTQLNELQQQLS
-322 EFNQQVSSLNQ
+322 NLNTQKQKIWNDISSTKL
-333 QKSQISRDIQM
+333 SITD
-344 AKTNISELQKK
+344 LQKK
-355 IESIDAKKWNEL
+355 IENIDTKKWNEL
-367 KDKKMQLYQKWES
+367 KEKKMELYKKWES
-380 LSSSAKYSDF
+380 LSLNAKYSDF
-390 SELIAFWN
+390 SELIEFWN
-398 KAAEND
+398 KTAEND
-404 VSFDGLDIPNDL
+404 DSFEKLDMPRDL
-416 KSAFDVLQIV
+416 KSAFDILQIV
-426 KNAWV
+426 KNAWI
-431 SLRALIESEK
+431 SLRALIESGK
-441 IKLEN
+441 VKLEN
-446 IDLQARNR
+446 IDLQEKNR
-454 KDNHDREMEKLNE
+454 KENHDREVEKLKE

-481 RIEELDKMWAE
+481 RIGELDKMWAE

-520 QQKDKLNQTLE
+520 QQKEKLNQALE

-537 EKQGFDNKIKELENQ
+537 EKQDLDNKIKELENQ
-552 KNPEWWDLKLD
+552 KNPEWWDLKKD
-563 LEKKIKEQTEFSDF
+563 LEKKIKEQTEFSDS
-577 LREYLMNIWFAD
+577 LREYLMKIWFAE
-589 WEKSYREWESI
+589 WEKSYRGWESI
-600 QGEIQS
+600 QTEIQ
-606 VDKQL
+606 VIDKQL

-619 NLDKYQ
+619 NLDKYN

-651 LNVKIQWV
+651 LSVKIQW
-659 NAEKEKSNWLK
+659 AKSEKEKSNWPK
-670 LQQQQNEIKQIF
+670 LQQQQTEIKQIF

-701 AKQLQEDEKKLG
+701 TKQLQEDEKKLG

-754 IDENADK
+754 IDENTDK

-768 IDSRWERE
+768 IDSKWERE

-786 VLKLVWMLAV
+786 ILKLVWMLAV

-826 NNFVKQRTMK
+826 DNFVKQRTMK

-854 VIEVNQVGKLE
+854 VIEISKSGFNS